1 MIIFGKGKG
10 GQVTVTA
17 DNANYYNKSGDVE
30 LSGHVTAVSDSGM
43 KFTTG
48 RIRYISSRSMF
59 STNDHV
65 TFADGGLV
73 VSGTGL
79 ELMLRTKNVRI
90 LKNVTADIGGRTK

>member
-1 MIIFGKGKG
+1 
-10 GQVTVTA
+10 
-17 DNANYYNKSGDVE
+17 
-30 LSGHVTAVSDSGM
+30 
-43 KFTTG
+43 
-48 RIRYISSRSMF
+48 MF